1 MYEMTEHFVSE
12 KNIIGKKK
20 KKNPPEAVEK
30 DFFPMG
36 SSTQPPLGSLASHS
50 FLGSAHLQDL
60 EQD

>member
-12 KNIIGKKK
+12 KNIIG

-36 SSTQPPLGSLASHS
+36 SSTQPSLGSLASHS